1 MRRSVPLLIV
11 LLLPACGRIGYDELW
26 AGLFLVTTTED
37 RLAGPP
43 TLASPDDLTGGA
55 TGLSLRE
62 AVVIA
67 GNRAGDDVIRF
78 DPDRFPRW
86 APAEISLQSDLPDL
100 ARAGTTIDGSGAG
113 VLVSATVPDGVF
125 HVTAD
130 RVEIRSLF
138 LGGCDGPQIRVDL
151 ASGVRVEDN
160 QFEGGAHAV
169 EATGTTGLVVAG
181 NRIAGSTAEAILV
194 DGGTGA
200 TIAGNRIERAAGDP
214 VGIHDATDALVDA
227 NFVIVGDKT
236 AGRGVHLER
245 VSRSVIKDNL
255 IDPGNEA
262 RFVDLVDSSDNLIV
276 GNVLDRCSAG
286 VTLLGA
292 SLRNVVFA
300 NVVIDA
306 TSDGIRVDAA
316 ALGTQVVNNTLIRAG
331 TPLAVGAPD
340 TMAANNLVAAD
351 ATGFVDAARYDFRLV
366 PGHAGVDGSV
376 DLGFDMLPDRPERYL
391 GRAPDLGAVETR

>member
-138 LGGCDGPQIRVDL
+138 LGGRDGPQIRVDL

-245 VSRSVIKDNL
+245 VSRSVIKDK
-255 IDPGNEA
+255 A
-262 RFVDLVDSSDNLIV
+262 RRFSGSN
-276 GNVLDRCSAG
+276 SATALNM
-286 VTLLGA
+286 V
-292 SLRNVVFA
+292 RP
-300 NVVIDA
+300 
-306 TSDGIRVDAA
+306 TSAEAA
-316 ALGTQVVNNTLIRAG
+316 A
-331 TPLAVGAPD
+331 P
-340 TMAANNLVAAD
+340 
-351 ATGFVDAARYDFRLV
+351 AARWSNARSARARSNMANRIRLWRRYKPSRIPTCEAETSPPAPSATNATPTAEIAAAIQKRRDGYSV
-366 PGHAGVDGSV
+366 PRRSPSTAVKIGIAPRS
-376 DLGFDMLPDRPERYL
+376 RPIVE
-391 GRAPDLGAVETR
+391 AVLRLSAKTNES